1 MQNLNNDILLKNMN
15 KLMTER
21 NVSQKQLE
29 ADIHITQSTISKY
42 LNGKQAVSL
51 NFLYIFAQYFN
62 VTMDSLC
69 QEQLPAS
76 TVDTD
81 NTEKQNPSFY
91 PSFSERIISTC
102 TALAEI
108 FKYGYL
114 KTDTV
119 EKYEVVYREDEQS
132 GLYYRAK
139 GILGTENPTNKY
151 VSLYFSNYWEV
162 ATSFES
168 DDEYQDYMTELQGGG
183 NYNELNGIVNH
194 FLGKLADL
202 HSIYMKDSITTESY
216 LRSIDDNLQQLIKSQ
231 K

>member
-15 KLMTER
+15 QLMTKR

-69 QEQLPAS
+69 QEQLP
-76 TVDTD
+76 TPIVDTD
-81 NTEKQNPSFY
+81 ATENQTPSFH
-91 PSFSERIISTC
+91 PSFSDRIISVC

-114 KTDTV
+114 KTDTI

-132 GLYYRAK
+132 GFYYRAK
-139 GILGTENPTNKY
+139 GILGTENPTNEY
-151 VSLYFSNYWEV
+151 ISLYFSNYWEI
-162 ATSFES
+162 ATSFEN
-168 DDEYQDYMTELQGGG
+168 DDHYHDYMIELQEIG
-183 NYNELNGIVNH
+183 NYNEQNGIINS
-194 FLGKLADL
+194 FLNKLTDL
-202 HSIYMKDSITTESY
+202 HSIYTKNSITIESY
-216 LRSIDDNLQQLIKSQ
+216 FHSIDDNLQQLIKSQ
-231 K
+231 Q